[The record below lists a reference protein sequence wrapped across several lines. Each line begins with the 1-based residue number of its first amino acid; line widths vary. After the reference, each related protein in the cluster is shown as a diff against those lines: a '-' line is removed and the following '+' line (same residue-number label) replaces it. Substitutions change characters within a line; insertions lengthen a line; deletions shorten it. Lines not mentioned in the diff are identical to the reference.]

1 MKKRLNVLENIL
13 LVFVVAASL
22 IAVALTAI
30 GALLPEEET
39 FFQDAD
45 SALAQNVVCYGRQGG
60 AKKVAGSG
68 CEYEFQSGST
78 LDIMT
83 GTNVIWNAPFP
94 LIGDLT
100 ITGNLTVTVASNL
113 VGNIS
118 SGTGPISV
126 TDNLV
131 LTGQADAIQ
140 MAVTG
145 YTTQTSN
152 LFVLEQ
158 SDGTDV
164 LVVDNDGNLSSA
176 TSAITVTDNVAIVGQ
191 ADAIQLTVSGFTT
204 QTNYLVTLE
213 QSDGSDVLTVS
224 NTGDLVVSNT
234 VRYGPDDNYPL
245 GYALSAQEI
254 SCGTATFT
262 GTDAVATTL
271 STATYVI
278 ATLITDP
285 AAGAGD
291 PYMVTADAPSTSSI
305 TLNVW
310 QDDATAATSAST
322 VDWCA
327 IGNE

>member
-1 MKKRLNVLENIL
+1 MKKRLEVLEDIL
-13 LVFVVAASL
+13 LVFILASAL
-22 IAVALTAI
+22 FAAVAI
-30 GALLPEEET
+30 GFPPVWET
-39 FFQDAD
+39 FFLAAD
-45 SALAQNVVCYGRQGG
+45 SALAQNVVCYGQQGG
-60 AKKVAGSG
+60 AKKIAGSG

-78 LDIMT
+78 LDILT
-83 GTNVIWNAPFP
+83 GTNVTWNADFP
-94 LIGDLT
+94 LTGDLT
-100 ITGNLTVTVASNL
+100 VTGNLTVTVASNL

-164 LVVDNDGNLSSA
+164 LVADNDGNLSSA
-176 TSAITVTDNVAIVGQ
+176 TGAISVTDNLFIDGQ
-191 ADAIQLTVSGFTT
+191 ADALQLTVSGFTT
-204 QTNYLVTLE
+204 QTSNLLTLE
-213 QSDGSDVLTVS
+213 QFDGSDVLTVS
-224 NTGDLVVSNT
+224 NSGDLVISNT
-234 VRYGPDDNYPL
+234 VRFGPDDNYPL
-245 GYALSAQEI
+245 GYALSAREI
-254 SCGTATFT
+254 SCGSATFT
-262 GTDAVATTL
+262 GTTIVTPTLTT
-271 STATYVI
+271 STFVL

-285 AAGAGD
+285 GSGAGD
-291 PYMVTADAPSTSSI
+291 PYLVTADAPTTQTV

-310 QDDATAATSAST
+310 QDSAAAATSAST
-322 VDWCA
+322 VEWCA

>member
-1 MKKRLNVLENIL
+1 MKKQLDVLGNIL
-13 LVFVVAASL
+13 LVVVLASSL
-22 IAVALTAI
+22 IAAVL
-30 GALLPEEET
+30 LLPVWES
-39 FFQDAD
+39 FWLDAE
-45 SALAQNVVCYGRQGG
+45 SASAQNVVCYGQQGG

-78 LDIMT
+78 LDILT
-83 GTNVIWNAPFP
+83 GTNVTWNADFP
-94 LIGDLT
+94 LIGDLVV
-100 ITGNLTVTVASNL
+100 TGNLTVTVASNL

-164 LVVDNDGNLSSA
+164 FVADNDGNLSSG
-176 TSAITVTDNVAIVGQ
+176 TGAISVTDNLFIDGQ
-191 ADAIQLTVSGFTT
+191 ADALQLTVSGFTT
-204 QTNYLVTLE
+204 QTSNLLTLE

-224 NTGDLVVSNT
+224 NSGDLVVSNT
-234 VRYGPDDNYPL
+234 VQYGPDDNYPL
-245 GYALSAQEI
+245 GFASSLREI
-254 SCGTATFT
+254 SCGSATFT
-262 GTDAVATTL
+262 GTTIVTPTLTT
-271 STATYVI
+271 STFVL

-285 AAGAGD
+285 GSASGD
-291 PYMVTADAPSTSSI
+291 PFIVTADAPTTQTV

-310 QDDATAATSAST
+310 QDSAAAATTTST
-322 VDWCA
+322 VEWCA

>member
-1 MKKRLNVLENIL
+1 MKKQLKVHRIGIVIL
-13 LVFVVAASL
+13 FAFSL
-22 IAVALTAI
+22 ITA
-30 GALLPEEET
+30 AMLPLWEN
-39 FFQDAD
+39 FFQDTGN
-45 SALAQNVVCYGRQGG
+45 ALAQNVVCYGQQGG

-78 LDIMT
+78 LDILT
-83 GTNVIWNAPFP
+83 GTNVIWNADFP

-164 LVVDNDGNLSSA
+164 FVADNDGNLLSR
-176 TSAITVTDNVAIVGQ
+176 TGAISVTDNLFIDGQ

-204 QTNYLVTLE
+204 QTNYLLTLE
-213 QSDGSDVLTVS
+213 QVDGSDVLTVS

-234 VRYGPDDNYPL
+234 VRFGPDDNYPL

-262 GTDAVATTL
+262 ATTIVTPTL
-271 STATYVI
+271 TTSTFVL
-278 ATLITDP
+278 ATLLTDP
-285 AAGAGD
+285 GSGAGD
-291 PYMVTADAPSTSSI
+291 PYLVTADTPSTATV

-310 QDDATAATSAST
+310 QDDASAAGSVAV

>member
-1 MKKRLNVLENIL
+1 MKKRLEVIEDIL
-13 LVFVVAASL
+13 LVFVLAVSL
-22 IAVALTAI
+22 IAAVAI
-30 GALLPEEET
+30 MLPVGEN
-39 FFQDAD
+39 FFLDVD

-83 GTNVIWNAPFP
+83 GTNVIWNADFP
-94 LIGDLT
+94 LIGDLVV
-100 ITGNLTVTVASNL
+100 TGNLTVTVASNL

-152 LFVLEQ
+152 LLTLEQ
-158 SDGTDV
+158 SDGSDV
-164 LVVDNDGNLSSA
+164 FAVDNDGNLSNA
-176 TSAITVTDNVAIVGQ
+176 TSVMTITDNLFVDGQ

-204 QTNYLVTLE
+204 QTNNLITLE

-224 NTGDLVVSNT
+224 NTGDLVISNT

-245 GYALSAQEI
+245 GYASSAREI
-254 SCGTATFT
+254 SCGTAVFT
-262 GTDAVATTL
+262 GTTIVAPTLTT
-271 STATYVI
+271 STFVL
-278 ATLITDP
+278 ATLMTDP
-285 AAGAGD
+285 GSGAGD
-291 PYMVTADAPSTSSI
+291 PFMVTADTPSTSTVTI
-305 TLNVW
+305 NVW
-310 QDDATAATSAST
+310 QDDASAATSAST

-327 IGNE
+327 IGDE

>member
-13 LVFVVAASL
+13 LVFVVAALL
-22 IAVALTAI
+22 IAVALTAM
-30 GALLPEEET
+30 GALLPNEET
-39 FFQDAD
+39 FFLDAD

-78 LDIMT
+78 LDILT
-83 GTNVIWNAPFP
+83 GTNVIWNADFP
-94 LIGDLT
+94 LIGDLVV
-100 ITGNLTVTVASNL
+100 TGNLTVTVASNL

-118 SGTGPISV
+118 SGTGPISI
-126 TDNLV
+126 TDNLI

-176 TSAITVTDNVAIVGQ
+176 TSAVTVTDNLFVDGQ
-191 ADAIQLTVSGFTT
+191 ADAIQLTVSGFTP
-204 QTNYLVTLE
+204 QTSNLLTLE

-224 NTGDLVVSNT
+224 NAGDLVISNT

-254 SCGTATFT
+254 SCGTAVFT
-262 GTDAVATTL
+262 GTTIVTPTLTT
-271 STATYVI
+271 STFVMAI
-278 ATLITDP
+278 LITDP
-285 AAGAGD
+285 GTGAGD
-291 PYMVTADAPSTSSI
+291 PYLATADAPTAQTV

-310 QDDATAATSAST
+310 QDDASAATSAST

-327 IGNE
+327 VGDE

>member
-1 MKKRLNVLENIL
+1 MKNRLNALENSL
-13 LVFVVAASL
+13 LVVVLAAL
-22 IAVALTAI
+22 FIAAALTAVV
-30 GALLPEEET
+30 ALLPEGET
-39 FFQDAD
+39 LFLDAD
-45 SALAQNVVCYGRQGG
+45 SALAQNVVCYGQQGG
-60 AKKVAGSG
+60 AKKIAGSG

-83 GTNVIWNAPFP
+83 GTNVTWNADFP
-94 LIGDLT
+94 LVGDLVV
-100 ITGNLTVTVASNL
+100 TGNLTVTVASNL

-131 LTGQADAIQ
+131 LTGQADAVQ
-140 MAVTG
+140 LTVSG

-164 LVVDNDGNLSSA
+164 FVADNDGNLSSA
-176 TSAITVTDNVAIVGQ
+176 TGAISVTDNLFIDGQ
-191 ADAIQLTVSGFTT
+191 ANALQLTVSGFTT
-204 QTNYLVTLE
+204 QTSNLLTLE

-224 NTGDLVVSNT
+224 NSGDLVVSNT
-234 VRYGPDDNYPL
+234 VRFGPDDNYPL
-245 GYALSAQEI
+245 GYALSAREI
-254 SCGTATFT
+254 SCGSATFT
-262 GTDAVATTL
+262 GTTIVTPTLTT
-271 STATYVI
+271 STFVL

-285 AAGAGD
+285 GSGAGD
-291 PYMVTADAPSTSSI
+291 PYLVTADAPTTQTV

-310 QDDATAATSAST
+310 QDSAAAATSAST
-322 VDWCA
+322 VEWCA